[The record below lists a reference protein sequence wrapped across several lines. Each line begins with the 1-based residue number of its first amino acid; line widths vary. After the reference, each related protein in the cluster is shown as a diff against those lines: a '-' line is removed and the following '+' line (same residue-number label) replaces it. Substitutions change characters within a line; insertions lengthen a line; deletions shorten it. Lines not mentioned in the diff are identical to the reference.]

1 MNFSGD
7 LIAELEKLSPLTSS
21 SRRASEGNEPPA
33 KKRCIDK
40 QQSPP
45 PFAFNP
51 DDVYNC
57 HYKNDS
63 FEAQRNTV
71 EVSYPQLKPN
81 QGDHEVTEDSTIMV
95 SDYTSVTS
103 TIDDATL
110 INDQNGVALIAKNY
124 ASTSDEGEGDR
135 QGDAEVK

>member
-21 SRRASEGNEPPA
+21 RRASEEPPA

-40 QQSPP
+40 QPPP
-45 PFAFNP
+45 PFAF
-51 DDVYNC
+51 DADEVMNC

-63 FEAQRNTV
+63 FEAESTPYV
-71 EVSYPQLKPN
+71 VSYPQLKPN
-81 QGDHEVTEDSTIMV
+81 QGDHEVTKDSTMMV
-95 SDYTSVTS
+95 SDYTS

-110 INDQNGVALIAKNY
+110 INDQNDQNGMELIAKNY